1 MFNDITDEDWNEML
15 GTNLNSAF
23 FAIQEYN
30 ETRNGE
36 LAILQAESRQN
47 AS

>member
-1 MFNDITDEDWNEML
+1 MITIQKFTL
-15 GTNLNSAF
+15 AF

-36 LAILQAESRQN
+36 LAILQAESRRN